1 MEATV
6 VNMEVVARPHPL
18 PGLHRGGHGRQ
29 PRGEARRQHADQR
42 VTHQPTQH
50 HHSCYGLNIIS
61 SIKRYNF
68 TKHKFMIY
76 LLILRLLLMCRVYDT
91 LAFIVSPKKET

>member
-42 VTHQPTQH
+42 VREPDLQV
-50 HHSCYGLNIIS
+50 L
-61 SIKRYNF
+61 
-68 TKHKFMIY
+68 
-76 LLILRLLLMCRVYDT
+76 
-91 LAFIVSPKKET
+91 